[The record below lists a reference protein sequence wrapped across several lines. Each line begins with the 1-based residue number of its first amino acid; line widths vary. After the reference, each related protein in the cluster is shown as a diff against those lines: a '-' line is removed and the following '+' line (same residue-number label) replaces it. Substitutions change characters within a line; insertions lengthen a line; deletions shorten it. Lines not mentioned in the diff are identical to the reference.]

1 MSVAQYVTLI
11 FLLIFFVF
19 LCLYMDYLLYI
30 CNIFVTRLN

>member
-11 FLLIFFVF
+11 FFVNIFRF